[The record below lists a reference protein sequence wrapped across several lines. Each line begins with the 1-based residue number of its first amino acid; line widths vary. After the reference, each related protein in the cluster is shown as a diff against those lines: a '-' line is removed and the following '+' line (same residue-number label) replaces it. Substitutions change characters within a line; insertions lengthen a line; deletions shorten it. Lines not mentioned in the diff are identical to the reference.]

1 MFVKDMMHVL
11 FVVNQIIHDTLS
23 IATNNSPTLH
33 EARAS
38 RVDLTKSLFSSNS
51 FISPIVI
58 YFYYA
63 SLLCI
68 YMISNFL
75 RYRKD
80 YLFFVLLMQISIVEC
95 HHMYYLIHNE
105 VHYTSKTTEQINQLW
120 DGGTLDI
127 VNPKIYLSH
136 NFICCNGICNGYV
149 TFILFSSI
157 SKT

>member
-1 MFVKDMMHVL
+1 MH

-38 RVDLTKSLFSSNS
+38 RVDLTKSLFSNNS

-95 HHMYYLIHNE
+95 HQDMHHIFDEHGPFFNKFASTTMLPVGASSEFCYSCYLPFYKN
-105 VHYTSKTTEQINQLW
+105 
-120 DGGTLDI
+120 
-127 VNPKIYLSH
+127 
-136 NFICCNGICNGYV
+136 
-149 TFILFSSI
+149 
-157 SKT
+157 